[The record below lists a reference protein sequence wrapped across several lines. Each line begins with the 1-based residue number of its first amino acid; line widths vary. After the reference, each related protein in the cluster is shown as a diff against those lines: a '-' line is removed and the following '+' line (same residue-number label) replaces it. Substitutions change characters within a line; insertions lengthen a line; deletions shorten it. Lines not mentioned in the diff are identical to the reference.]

1 CVPPP
6 AARAPRRP
14 PTHLRKARA
23 RPAWRGLSCRVGNGF
38 AVAHPDR
45 RCGSHDDI
53 AIWRN
58 EIIAFR
64 FWGEPLG
71 STGGKGEAAV
81 THPTCLRR
89 VVGGPRPE
97 ERHRLSE
104 ARAGGA
110 SRRAR
115 AGTHLEDAVWMHEAA
130 PILRDAG
137 CARSSG

>member
-1 CVPPP
+1 ADCWWGS
-6 AARAPRRP
+6 RP
-14 PTHLRKARA
+14 
-23 RPAWRGLSCRVGNGF
+23 
-38 AVAHPDR
+38 
-45 RCGSHDDI
+45 DI
-53 AIWRN
+53 ARWRN
-58 EIIAFR
+58 EILAFGL
-64 FWGEPLG
+64 WGGPLV
-71 STGGKGEAAV
+71 STRGNGEAAV